1 MAVTFEL
8 SELRSR
14 KAPKHAPSVLPR
26 AGAAPMLRRRLLQ
39 LASIAVCI
47 ALWQLAVHLRLSLG
61 IVTFANVPAP
71 VDVARAL
78 WTQLHSPKLPMHLA
92 ASTFRV
98 LSGFCAAAV
107 VGVTLGL
114 AIGRH
119 RLLEDAIL
127 PPLEVLRPIP
137 AVAWI
142 PLAILMFP
150 SSEMSMVFITFIGAL
165 FPILLNT
172 IHGVEALDP
181 RLVATA
187 RGLGAGPLA
196 LYVEV
201 IVPGAAP
208 ALFTGLSIGMGTAW
222 FCLVTAEMIAGQ
234 FGIGYFTW
242 ESYTLQNYAD
252 IIVGMGLIGVL
263 GMASSLVVKR
273 IGLASTPWY
282 RLRGAKQ

>member
-1 MAVTFEL
+1 MATTFEL
-8 SELRSR
+8 PELRSR
-14 KAPKHAPSVLPR
+14 KAPKREPLVLSPAR
-26 AGAAPMLRRRLLQ
+26 AASQFQRRMVQ
-39 LASIAVCI
+39 LASIAICI
-47 ALWQLAVHLRLSLG
+47 GLWQLAVHLRLSLG
-61 IVTFANVPAP
+61 VVTFANVPAP
-71 VDVARAL
+71 ADVARAL
-78 WTQLHSPKLPMHLA
+78 WAQLHSPKLPMHLA

-98 LSGFCAAAV
+98 LAGFCAAAV

-119 RLLEDAIL
+119 RLLEDAVL

-150 SSEMSMVFITFIGAL
+150 SSEMSMIFITFIGAL

-172 IHGVEALDP
+172 IHGVEAIDP

-196 LYVEV
+196 LYIEV

-208 ALFTGLSIGMGTAW
+208 ALFTGLAIGMGTAW

-252 IIVGMGLIGVL
+252 IIVGMALIGVL
-263 GMASSLVVKR
+263 GMASSLIVKR

-282 RLRGAKQ
+282 RLRGVKQ